1 MVPFRKSSHH
11 RANKI
16 RTEELNIKFV
26 PNSAQPPTP
35 HSGCENPSK
44 NLFLVSFTVNTDHY
58 KANITVL
65 HSCIHTHIQ
74 IHMHLLDSG
83 ETMRNVFPGDPTQLH
98 SEDAER
104 DAAKWKSAGRTT
116 GERRAAGQWV
126 LATCD
131 PARRP
136 GLPAPARNNAH
147 VQCGAT
153 DSPNPPQFEFG
164 AAR

>member
-1 MVPFRKSSHH
+1 MVPFRKSFHH

-26 PNSAQPPTP
+26 PNSTQPPTP

-83 ETMRNVFPGDPTQLH
+83 ETMRNVFPGDPTQLR

-104 DAAKWKSAGRTT
+104 DAAKWKSGWPNDRREARCRSVSSRDLRPRAPTGSASSGSQQCT
-116 GERRAAGQWV
+116 GERRAAGQ
-126 LATCD
+126 
-131 PARRP
+131 
-136 GLPAPARNNAH
+136 
-147 VQCGAT
+147 
-153 DSPNPPQFEFG
+153 
-164 AAR
+164 